1 MCGLPERREPALIT
15 TGSRKPRRRPR
26 IFSPMVEA
34 ARQLSTVAMDAFAT
48 AIPCRRG
55 TIHFPPGT
63 RSTDAASAAP
73 SSQSEKAPAWDRLRE
88 VGLGDGLTLGDSVLP
103 ARLGPVSRFNAEG
116 RWEVHRDRPKETVTR
131 QSEWTWEQWA
141 GRGLTETHS
150 KIVDIPYQRY
160 PRTFIPP
167 PSVEISVAEDGAG
180 REIVRAPEVA
190 FLPGNEDAL
199 KHQVNLFLELFG
211 ECEVLSG
218 DLEPRLAPELRRLNW
233 RILPP
238 GKHPWSRLR
247 RELKPVLDEAKRGN
261 RPVVSHRLEFLGGFD
276 PEFAAVGL
284 GGLVAIPSLASPRLK
299 PSWLRV
305 RTTAMP
311 PISLARI
318 GPACPK

>member
-1 MCGLPERREPALIT
+1 MRIQQRRVRNLKKHLPGIDQGDHVVIALIDPKH
-15 TGSRKPRRRPR
+15 R
-26 IFSPMVEA
+26 
-34 ARQLSTVAMDAFAT
+34 L
-48 AIPCRRG
+48 
-55 TIHFPPGT
+55 
-63 RSTDAASAAP
+63 
-73 SSQSEKAPAWDRLRE
+73 DRLRE

-103 ARLGPVSRFNAEG
+103 ARIGPVSRFNAEG

-160 PRTFIPP
+160 PRTLIPP

-180 REIVRAPEVA
+180 REIVRTPEIT
-190 FLPGNEDAL
+190 FLPENEDAL

-238 GKHPWSRLR
+238 GKHPWSKLR
-247 RELKPVLDEAKRGN
+247 RVLKPVLDEAKRGN

-284 GGLVAIPSLASPRLK
+284 GGFSGYTVFGFPEIETFVVESAHYGNATYVFGEDWARLSQMTK
-299 PSWLRV
+299 AEIIEGGLHRERIIHRV
-305 RTTAMP
+305 GWEGEMRRVLQ
-311 PISLARI
+311 S
-318 GPACPK
+318 